1 LASNNDG
8 VNDTIPSIH
17 ATEVGFPSGL
27 PGISAR
33 RHSREPRDRTD
44 SVRQVDV
51 RIGVTQAP
59 RELNIELPDDTDRDD
74 LKARVEAA
82 LAGASDVLWVT
93 DKRGKDV
100 GIPAAKIAYIELGSS
115 DGDRRIGFGG

>member
-1 LASNNDG
+1 MTRFPRFTPR
-8 VNDTIPSIH
+8 V
-17 ATEVGFPSGL
+17 VGFPSGL
-27 PGISAR
+27 PGTSAR

>member
-1 LASNNDG
+1 M
-8 VNDTIPSIH
+8 
-17 ATEVGFPSGL
+17 
-27 PGISAR
+27 
-33 RHSREPRDRTD
+33 
-44 SVRQVDV
+44 DV

-59 RELNIELPDDTDRDD
+59 REINIELADDVDRDD
-74 LKARVEAA
+74 LKTRCEAA

>member
-1 LASNNDG
+1 MRASVRRD
-8 VNDTIPSIH
+8 PSPANGTH
-17 ATEVGFPSGL
+17 
-27 PGISAR
+27 PG
-33 RHSREPRDRTD
+33 D
-44 SVRQVDV
+44 SVRPVDV

-59 RELNIELPDDTDRDD
+59 RELNIELADDADRDE

-82 LAGASDVLWVT
+82 LAGASDVLWLL

-100 GIPAAKIAYIELGSS
+100 GVPSAKIAYIELGSS